1 MVLRDELHRQVNR
14 DNPEVGPDE
23 IRKQLS
29 AIEGKLSK
37 AKRRLVEVDTDLL
50 PIDQEHIRDLCRQQ
64 AQLQDT
70 LEAARMPRERIY
82 ADVDGRIDKA
92 MQAFSRLRE
101 TLRKADPVH
110 QRNFFQEAIQRIDVW
125 AYPHQNGKRDV
136 YRLERGFIR
145 LRDDNLLGSSD

>member
-101 TLRKADPVH
+101 TLRKADPMH